1 MTTKMKNEKNEKN
14 ERTTDCRIG
23 QNETKGQAL
32 YRKLNEEPYL
42 EYPYSKSNLDEG
54 MWILNQVINGY
65 WKPRYLIDENNGTAV
80 EFMDEQMTLLT
91 VKPDDVDWAS
101 LEGMSE
107 DVTRKARTGNA
118 VYPTFVRAYE
128 EGLARVDW
136 QLNPDGYYYMDEDG
150 YGMTDDEEITVYGYI
165 DRQGRVLG
173 KFRRILD
180 FKELNG
186 MKEEAGR
193 RLKALEKADGS
204 PQ

>member
-1 MTTKMKNEKNEKN
+1 MTTKMKN
-14 ERTTDCRIG
+14 ERTTDCRKG
-23 QNETKGQAL
+23 QNETEGQAL

-42 EYPYSKSNLDEG
+42 EYPYSRSNLDEG

-128 EGLARVDW
+128 EGW
-136 QLNPDGYYYMDEDG
+136 QGWTGN
-150 YGMTDDEEITVYGYI
+150 
-165 DRQGRVLG
+165 
-173 KFRRILD
+173 
-180 FKELNG
+180 
-186 MKEEAGR
+186 
-193 RLKALEKADGS
+193 
-204 PQ
+204 